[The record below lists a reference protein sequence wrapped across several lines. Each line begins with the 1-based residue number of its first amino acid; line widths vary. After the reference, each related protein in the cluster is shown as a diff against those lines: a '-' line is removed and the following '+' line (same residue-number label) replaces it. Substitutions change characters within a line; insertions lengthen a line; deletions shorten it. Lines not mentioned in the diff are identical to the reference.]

1 MDITITPYQ
10 TNDVNELYALIID
23 SADHLRPWMPWL
35 HSHYSI
41 SDTRQWVE
49 LCIDAWDQGQAFRYV
64 IRSID
69 GAILGTVGL
78 DQIDRAHKTGELGYW
93 VGSNT
98 LNQGIATQACLR
110 AAKAAFQCHGLQR
123 IQINIL
129 TDNEPSNRVAKK
141 VGAVFEGTLRNKLF
155 HNGQSHLANAYSLIP
170 SDLEID

>member
-1 MDITITPYQ
+1 MDIFITPY
-10 TNDVNELYALIID
+10 TSNDTDELYQLVVS
-23 SADHLRPWMPWL
+23 SAEHLRPWMPWL
-35 HSHYSI
+35 HKDYSRH
-41 SDTRQWVE
+41 DTQSWVE
-49 LCIDAWDQGQAFRYV
+49 LCERDWERGQAFRYV

-78 DQIDRAHKTGELGYW
+78 DQIDRAHKTCELGYW

-98 LNQGIATQACLR
+98 LNQGIATQTCLR
-110 AAKAAFQCHGLQR
+110 AAKEAFQCHGLQR

-170 SDLEID
+170 RDLEID